1 MDLAEGTQKAQAIIR
16 VKPPTPLGAR
26 EYEKAR
32 FMLLSEGD
40 VISVLAVWLTPII
53 TGPRG
58 CVETSA

>member
-16 VKPPTPLGAR
+16 VKPPTPPGAGK
-26 EYEKAR
+26 YQKAG

-53 TGPRG
+53 TGPWGR
-58 CVETSA
+58 VETST